1 MLNRFKSLPLIIA
14 SLTLTACVS
23 VDSKREDVSN
33 ALHDVKEP
41 ESCQAITV
49 VNNKDIHEQGLNP
62 ENIALLN
69 WNLYKGNN
77 DGWQKDLSSF
87 AQSHDVM
94 TIQEAYLDD
103 ELSGLLQTN
112 NFNWTMN
119 TAFHLNGTAAG
130 VMTVAN
136 SKAIQSC
143 GFQNIEPII
152 RVPKATLVS
161 YYNIDGHD
169 RKLLVANIHGINFTL
184 GVTAYQEQLAQLFD
198 SIQHHDGP
206 MIVAGDFNTWSDDR
220 MAEVMQ
226 LVEKLSMSSLEY
238 RVNNK
243 THVFGNAIDHVFYRQ
258 LQPVSKKVWQ
268 VSSSDHNPI
277 SVTFKLKPEARL
289 IAVREIPE
297 ACADSC

>member
-1 MLNRFKSLPLIIA
+1 
-14 SLTLTACVS
+14 
-23 VDSKREDVSN
+23 
-33 ALHDVKEP
+33 
-41 ESCQAITV
+41 